1 MIATIVTQTV
11 NAVQVFALIALILFV
26 IATIWHIVEKS
37 ILMAIVC
44 AGFVFIAAAVMYIG

>member
-1 MIATIVTQTV
+1 MIATIVTQSV

-37 ILMAIVC
+37 ILMAIV
-44 AGFVFIAAAVMYIG
+44 